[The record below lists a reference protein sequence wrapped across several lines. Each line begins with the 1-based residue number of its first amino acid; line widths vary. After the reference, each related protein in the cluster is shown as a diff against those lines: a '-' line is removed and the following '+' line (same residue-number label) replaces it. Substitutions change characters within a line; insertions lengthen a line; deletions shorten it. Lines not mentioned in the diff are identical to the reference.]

1 MNIRL
6 NKEECQRAGY
16 LESHPSIT
24 PYTLILDT
32 TENSSETVGLDLENV
47 CVKWASKVFNL
58 LEIFTVNKFNNCIEV
73 RQVKMEGVDLDGK
86 TNSYI
91 AYAIRIKNTRDNSF
105 LFDTFKR
112 LGINISILE
121 AIVEADFKFVYLSQ
135 NVFKMLGKYSEDAK
149 AQLMLYLV
157 NVFQFC
163 ILHGE
168 RDVKLSYDRLTRTFK
183 VYDKAE
189 LELIKTKAFYQWNN
203 KDGILVENLSDLN
216 DFKSVITGS
225 SGPGTVEPNYRPR
238 SLVTFKNVPS
248 EICYGHLKNEI
259 YDGSVIIIKQK
270 SLLPYPTVSV
280 ILTKFVKNNL
290 LNNVFTNMDLD
301 FETIFSDQFSNLMS
315 LRTGGH
321 LCVYTG
327 LDFDVFFKNAE
338 FTPVDNLEELDFE
351 ESPSELDF
359 YIRAIPESLEVT
371 ECEDLEFLKQKG
383 VIIKA
388 SSAFTDV
395 EAIKES
401 YKDDEYAQ
409 KLYSQILP
417 YFENFELRELNSIV
431 RGFAKE
437 NGLYTM
443 LFTGPS
449 GTGKSTA
456 ARVIPTRCGLPF
468 ISVNFSLNIEESDFI
483 GAMVPNINK
492 KDESEPEFVWKDGIL
507 TTAVRNGYVLI
518 LEEFNFARPG
528 VLGKLNSLLD
538 DARQLDL
545 PTGEVIKAHKNFRMI
560 FTCNVGYEG
569 TNRLNKA
576 LVNRMDFV
584 HNFKDLSRDEMIKII
599 KKRTGYTKQSNIDAI
614 VTVYA
619 IIKKFIEDQR
629 LDAVISIRQLLA
641 IFKVGMYFKNAE
653 DAVKDVFLSNVFLE
667 EPEYIPVVLDAIRK
681 AITLTFKI

>member
-1 MNIRL
+1 MIIRL
-6 NKEECQRAGY
+6 NKEECRSAGY
-16 LESHPSIT
+16 LESHPSLA
-24 PYTLILDT
+24 PYSLTVEGASGI
-32 TENSSETVGLDLENV
+32 VGLDLEDI
-47 CVKWASKVFNL
+47 CVRWTTKVFNL
-58 LEIFTVNKFNNCIEV
+58 LEIFAINQFNNCIEV
-73 RQVKMEGVDLDGK
+73 RRVEIGGMDVDGK
-86 TNSYI
+86 FKTWT
-91 AYAIRIKNTRDNSF
+91 AYAIRIKNTRDASF

-121 AIVEADFKFVYLSQ
+121 AVVEANFEFVYLSQ
-135 NVFKMLGKYSEDAK
+135 NVFKMLSKYSEDAK
-149 AQLMLYLV
+149 TQLMLYLV

-168 RDVKLSYDRLTRTFK
+168 RNVKADFDKLTKTFK
-183 VYDKAE
+183 IYDKTQ
-189 LELIKTKAFYQWNN
+189 LELVKTKAFYQWNN
-203 KDGILVENLSDLN
+203 TDGIMVDNLSDLD
-216 DFKSVITGS
+216 DFQSVITGNAV
-225 SGPGTVEPNYRPR
+225 PNVIEPDFNPR
-238 SLVTFKNVPS
+238 TLVHFKDVPS
-248 EICYGHLKNEI
+248 EVCYGHLKNEI
-259 YDGSVIIIKQK
+259 YDGSAIVIKQK
-270 SLLPYPTVSV
+270 SLLPYPTVSI
-280 ILTKFVKNNL
+280 ILTDFVKKSPMCR
-290 LNNVFTNMDLD
+290 VFTNMDLD
-301 FETIFSDQFSNLMS
+301 FETIFSDQFSNFMS
-315 LRTGGH
+315 LEQGGPSY
-321 LCVYTG
+321 VYTG
-327 LDFDVFFKNAE
+327 KDFDEFLNNAE
-338 FTPVDNLEELDFE
+338 FTPVNSLEELEFGGARGV
-351 ESPSELDF
+351 LDF
-359 YIRAIPESLEVT
+359 YSQAIPESLDVV
-371 ECEDLEFLKQKG
+371 ECKDLEFLKQKG

-388 SSAFTDV
+388 SSVFTDA
-395 EAIKES
+395 EAIKET

-409 KLYSQILP
+409 KLYSQVLP
-417 YFENFELRELNSIV
+417 HFENFELHELNSIV
-431 RGFAKE
+431 KGFAKE

-468 ISVNFSLNIEESDFI
+468 VSVNFSLNVEESDFI
-483 GAMVPNINK
+483 GAMVPNIDK
-492 KDESEPEFVWKDGIL
+492 KDESEPEFIWKDGIL

-545 PTGEVIKAHKNFRMI
+545 PTGEVIKANKNFRMI

-599 KKRTGYTKQSNIDAI
+599 KERTGYTKQSNIDAI

-619 IIKKFIEDQR
+619 VIKKFIEDQR

-667 EPEYIPVVLDAIRK
+667 EPEYIPVILDAIRK
-681 AITLTFKI
+681 AVTLTFKI